1 VPQYPGDARR
11 VAEELLGRDQ
21 GGTDAEIF
29 TLTETTDDDL
39 DSLDGEPV
47 EATPVEPPPV
57 DADPVDVEAVADE
70 STDASTED

>member
-11 VAEELLGRDQ
+11 VAEEMLGRDQ

-29 TLTETTDDDL
+29 TLTETTDV
-39 DSLDGEPV
+39 DGEPV